1 MQLLNLSAVEV
12 KYKRIIL
19 VIRGI
24 SLSVPEGGVVAILGA
39 NGAGKTTLLK
49 AISGLLRTEEG
60 EVTDGRIEYLGDRID
75 MAEPEQIVK
84 RGIVQVMEGRRVFP
98 YLTTEENLLVAAANS
113 SEFESKLN
121 LVFSYFPPLA
131 GLRKKLSGYLSGGEQ
146 QMLVMARALMT
157 DPKLLLLDE
166 PTMGLSPLLTAE
178 IFRILKRINENQKTT
193 VLLVEQNAQG
203 ALSYSRYAYIIESG
217 RIVLEGTSK
226 ELLENADIKE
236 FYLGMSSVGKK
247 KAFRDIKHY
256 KRRKRWMG

>member
-19 VIRGI
+19 VIRGV
-24 SLSVPEGGVVAILGA
+24 SLSVPQGGVVAILGA

-60 EVTDGRIEYLGDRID
+60 EVTDGKIEYLGDRID
-75 MAEPEQIVK
+75 MAEPEQIVE

-98 YLTTEENLLVAAANS
+98 YLTTEENLLVAAPKS
-113 SEFESKLN
+113 IEFQSRLDLVLN
-121 LVFSYFPPLA
+121 YFPRLA

-146 QMLVMARALMT
+146 QMLVMGRALMT

-166 PTMGLSPLLTAE
+166 PTMGLSPLLTGE
-178 IFRILKRINENQKTT
+178 IFRILKRINENQKTA
-193 VLLVEQNAQG
+193 VLLVEQNAQA
-203 ALSYSRYAYIIESG
+203 ALSYSNYAYIIESG